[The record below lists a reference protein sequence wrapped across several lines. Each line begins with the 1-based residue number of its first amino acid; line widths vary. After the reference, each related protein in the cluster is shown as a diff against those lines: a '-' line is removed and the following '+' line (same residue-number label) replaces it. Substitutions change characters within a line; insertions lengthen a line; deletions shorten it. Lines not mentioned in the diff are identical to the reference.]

1 MLLSKENENKWT
13 KCSVQKGRKEIA
25 KCKKELIL
33 KWKVMNL
40 IMVLLKKENRIDN
53 LHQRL

>member
-1 MLLSKENENKWT
+1 MLLGKENENKWT

-33 KWKVMNL
+33 KWKVM
-40 IMVLLKKENRIDN
+40 KFDHEFSSEKRK
-53 LHQRL
+53 